1 MTDSGVTES
10 TIESAALIWLESAG
24 WQVAHTLTAG
34 QCCCSEAVLTGRLRD
49 AQLLQIIPGEL

>member
-10 TIESAALIWLESAG
+10 TIESAALAWLEAPG

-34 QCCCSEAVLTGRLRD
+34 QCYYGEAALTGRLRD
-49 AQLLQIIPGEL
+49 ALLLQIIPGEL